1 MERRL
6 ERMNWK
12 QFKKAVPARCQTVL
26 LPVGTIE
33 AHGPG
38 ALGTDSLIPVHLAD
52 RLAGPLNALV
62 APAVNYGF
70 TNTLLPYPGS
80 LSVSP
85 ETLRA
90 YVREVAFS
98 LAEAGFRR
106 IIVMNGHGG
115 NTDSLKGLG
124 AELWRHKRVGWMAVD
139 WWEAAGD
146 LAQQYFGGSGHAGAD
161 ELAALMAV
169 DNSLVCPADYSR
181 GEVGRRFPG
190 ISMYPF
196 YRSMILN
203 RPGEGYPKFDAKKAE
218 KFMAAVVAKL
228 AADIK
233 EVLAGWEDLA

>member
-12 QFKKAVPARCQTVL
+12 QFKKTVPQRCDTVL

-38 ALGTDSLIPVHLAD
+38 ALGTDCLIPTSLAD
-52 RLAGPLNALV
+52 RLCRPLNALA

-85 ETLRA
+85 DVLRA

-98 LAEAGFRR
+98 LAETGFRK
-106 IIVMNGHGG
+106 IIVLNGHGG

-124 AELWRHKRVGWMAVD
+124 AELWRQKKAAWMTVD
-139 WWEAAGD
+139 WWQAAGD
-146 LAQQYFGGSGHAGAD
+146 LAQRHFGGSGHAGAD

-169 DNSLVCPADYSR
+169 DSSLVCPADYR
-181 GEVGRRFPG
+181 KDEVGQRFEG
-190 ISMYPF
+190 IAMYPY
-196 YRSMILN
+196 YRCMILN
-203 RPGEGYPKFDAKKAE
+203 RPREGYPRFDRRKAE
-218 KFMAAVVAKL
+218 KFMAAVVDRL

-233 EVLAGWEDLA
+233 QVLAGWEDLF